1 MNDRASSRAP
11 QAGDTEL
18 SGPPAAEA
26 IAPQVLRET
35 ASWLLLMQEGPLAPA
50 QQAELESWRSRSP
63 EHQRAWRRAERL
75 LANIG
80 SLPPALARR
89 ALERPSGSGRRA
101 VLRGLALL
109 LGGAPLVWWGWRAQ
123 VWRDGFGADYLTAVG
138 ERRDLVLE
146 DGSQLEMNTDSALD
160 VRYDAGQ
167 RLILLARG
175 EIFLASGADTQ
186 SPTHRPLR
194 VRTAQGLFEAL
205 GTRFNVRLQDAA
217 TCLSVSEGSV
227 RIDAFGA
234 RPLQA
239 PVAEAGQSY
248 RIAAD
253 GVRRLERPQ
262 MDAVA
267 WADGLIV
274 TRDMRLADFLAEVG
288 RYRNGYLGCAA
299 EVADLRLSGVY
310 RLDDTDK
317 LLQVLARTLPVR
329 LQRHTRW
336 WVRVVAA

>member
-160 VRYDAGQ
+160 RK
-167 RLILLARG
+167 
-175 EIFLASGADTQ
+175 
-186 SPTHRPLR
+186 
-194 VRTAQGLFEAL
+194 
-205 GTRFNVRLQDAA
+205 
-217 TCLSVSEGSV
+217 SVV
-227 RIDAFGA
+227 
-234 RPLQA
+234 
-239 PVAEAGQSY
+239 
-248 RIAAD
+248 
-253 GVRRLERPQ
+253 
-262 MDAVA
+262 
-267 WADGLIV
+267 
-274 TRDMRLADFLAEVG
+274 
-288 RYRNGYLGCAA
+288 
-299 EVADLRLSGVY
+299 
-310 RLDDTDK
+310 
-317 LLQVLARTLPVR
+317 
-329 LQRHTRW
+329 
-336 WVRVVAA
+336 

>member
-109 LGGAPLVWWGWRAQ
+109 LGGAPLVWWG
-123 VWRDGFGADYLTAVG
+123 
-138 ERRDLVLE
+138 
-146 DGSQLEMNTDSALD
+146 
-160 VRYDAGQ
+160 
-167 RLILLARG
+167 
-175 EIFLASGADTQ
+175 
-186 SPTHRPLR
+186 
-194 VRTAQGLFEAL
+194 
-205 GTRFNVRLQDAA
+205 
-217 TCLSVSEGSV
+217 
-227 RIDAFGA
+227 
-234 RPLQA
+234 
-239 PVAEAGQSY
+239 
-248 RIAAD
+248 
-253 GVRRLERPQ
+253 
-262 MDAVA
+262 
-267 WADGLIV
+267 
-274 TRDMRLADFLAEVG
+274 
-288 RYRNGYLGCAA
+288 
-299 EVADLRLSGVY
+299 
-310 RLDDTDK
+310 
-317 LLQVLARTLPVR
+317 
-329 LQRHTRW
+329 
-336 WVRVVAA
+336 

>member
-1 MNDRASSRAP
+1 MNDRASRRAP

-109 LGGAPLVWWGWRAQ
+109 LGGAPLVWWGCRAQ

-146 DGSQLEMNTDSALD
+146 DGSQVEMNTDSALD

-167 RLILLARG
+167 RL
-175 EIFLASGADTQ
+175 
-186 SPTHRPLR
+186 
-194 VRTAQGLFEAL
+194 
-205 GTRFNVRLQDAA
+205 
-217 TCLSVSEGSV
+217 
-227 RIDAFGA
+227 
-234 RPLQA
+234 
-239 PVAEAGQSY
+239 
-248 RIAAD
+248 
-253 GVRRLERPQ
+253 
-262 MDAVA
+262 
-267 WADGLIV
+267 
-274 TRDMRLADFLAEVG
+274 
-288 RYRNGYLGCAA
+288 
-299 EVADLRLSGVY
+299 LRL
-310 RLDDTDK
+310 
-317 LLQVLARTLPVR
+317 
-329 LQRHTRW
+329 
-336 WVRVVAA
+336 

>member
-1 MNDRASSRAP
+1 MNDRASRRAP

-123 VWRDGFGADYLTAVG
+123 VWRDGSGADYLTAVG

-146 DGSQLEMNTDSALD
+146 DGSQVEMNTDSALD

-167 RLILLARG
+167 RLLRLYRG
-175 EIFLASGADTQ
+175 EIYLRTAADRREPPRPFLVRTEQGLMRALGTAFSVRREGAETVLAVYEGAVQVRPEGAASAADGRVIEAGQ
-186 SPTHRPLR
+186 RVRFDRQRIGPVESASEAALAWRQGLLVADDMPLRQWAGELMRYGGESIECEPSLDPLR
-194 VRTAQGLFEAL
+194 VSGTFPVDDLPLALAMLAQTHG
-205 GTRFNVRLQDAA
+205 
-217 TCLSVSEGSV
+217 
-227 RIDAFGA
+227 
-234 RPLQA
+234 
-239 PVAEAGQSY
+239 
-248 RIAAD
+248 
-253 GVRRLERPQ
+253 
-262 MDAVA
+262 
-267 WADGLIV
+267 
-274 TRDMRLADFLAEVG
+274 
-288 RYRNGYLGCAA
+288 
-299 EVADLRLSGVY
+299 LRLVHQG
-310 RLDDTDK
+310 RR
-317 LLQVLARTLPVR
+317 VLIRR
-329 LQRHTRW
+329 
-336 WVRVVAA
+336 